1 MNTQP
6 TALLYNFNDQERLR
20 QIRRYLN
27 RQNVKTRI
35 ITAPEFLHPLG
46 YLFEIPGFQPSSRFN
61 LGSNFTDE
69 MIVLKDFSSEQMDD
83 FLAFFR
89 KNQIPSVALK
99 AILTPVTQHW
109 SSIQLH
115 NELSMEHTLMHK
127 K

>member
-1 MNTQP
+1 M
-6 TALLYNFNDQERLR
+6 A
-20 QIRRYLN
+20 
-27 RQNVKTRI
+27 
-35 ITAPEFLHPLG
+35 
-46 YLFEIPGFQPSSRFN
+46 SRFN

-69 MIVLKDFSSEQMDD
+69 MIVLKDFSSKQMDD

-89 KNQIPSVALK
+89 ENQIPSVALK

-115 NELSMEHTLMHK
+115 DELSREHTLMHK